1 MILFGLKPGSAVMYR
16 KCHIQMTWTLCLG
29 INLVYLSLRHIM
41 FIASAEIRPLD
52 TQLASEPLASIYDA
66 LISYENGE
74 LIMQSH

>member
-1 MILFGLKPGSAVMYR
+1 
-16 KCHIQMTWTLCLG
+16 
-29 INLVYLSLRHIM
+29 M